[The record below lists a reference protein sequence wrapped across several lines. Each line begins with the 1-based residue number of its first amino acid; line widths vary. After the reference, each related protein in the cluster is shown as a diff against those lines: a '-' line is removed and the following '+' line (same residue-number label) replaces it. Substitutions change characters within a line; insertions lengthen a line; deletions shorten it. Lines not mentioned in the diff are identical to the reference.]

1 MEDFNIKDIVNTLTG
16 ADEDGNARAFST
28 LQHQKLYIDGDDIDT
43 EVIDEAITNFA
54 VVGISVSQGMV
65 TAALQFNS
73 FDDVDFIRMHT
84 VCKNYANREFGEQ
97 TELLAL
103 TLVDDETFEN
113 VVSMVVELVSFDG
126 AEPIIRFIG
135 NSDNTS
141 AFIIEHEAEDDDE
154 EFDDYYN
161 DEYEYNENDEDYEDY
176 EGD

>member
-1 MEDFNIKDIVNTLTG
+1 MEDINIKDIVDTLTG
-16 ADEDGNARAFST
+16 ADEDGNARAMST
-28 LQHQKLYIDGDDIDT
+28 LQHQKLYIVGDDIDT
-43 EVIDEAITNFA
+43 EIIDEAITNFA

-65 TAALQFNS
+65 TAALQFDS

-103 TLVDDETFEN
+103 TLVDDTTFEN

-126 AEPIIRFIG
+126 AEPIIRFMG

-141 AFIIEHEAEDDDE
+141 AFIIEQDEDEDDD
-154 EFDDYYN
+154 EFDDYYAN
-161 DEYEYNENDEDYEDY
+161 EYFDDEDDEDYDE
-176 EGD
+176 E